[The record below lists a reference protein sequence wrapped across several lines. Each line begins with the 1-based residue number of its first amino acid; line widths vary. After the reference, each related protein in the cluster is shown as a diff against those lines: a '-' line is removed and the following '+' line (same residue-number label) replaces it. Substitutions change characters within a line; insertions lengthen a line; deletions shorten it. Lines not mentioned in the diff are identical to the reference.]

1 MRSHNQNGQEK
12 MYKVVFL
19 FFVVANSIA
28 WSDVIEEANIAKEKK
43 EIIELKKELTQF
55 YDTKEAEYQKNK
67 KELEDLLAT
76 IESKRSE
83 TKKLH
88 EETQQMI
95 QDIEG
100 KVASKTAKIYNSMKP
115 KIAAEIFD
123 KMIKDGKIKDV
134 FDIII
139 KLNEKNVTLIFRY
152 LSVENASDLTEML
165 KNYKISQNEIGE

>member
-1 MRSHNQNGQEK
+1 MKLHNQNGREK
-12 MYKVVFL
+12 MYKLGFL
-19 FFVVANSIA
+19 FFIMFSSSVFC
-28 WSDVIEEANIAKEKK
+28 DVIEEANMAKEKK

-67 KELEDLLAT
+67 KELEDLLAK
-76 IESKRSE
+76 IESQRNE
-83 TKKLH
+83 TKRLH